1 MPKGTAQLLADYIG
15 HLLEERGIAEYW
27 DTLRRTLLARDQAVV
42 VLLDGLDEVD
52 VARRRA
58 VVEAVDDFARTHP
71 HNRYLVTCRV
81 YAYLSER
88 A

>member
-1 MPKGTAQLLADYIG
+1 MPKGTARLLTDYIG
-15 HLLEERGIAEYW
+15 HLLEEWGITEYW
-27 DTLRRTLLARDQAVV
+27 DILRRTLLARDQAVV

-71 HNRYLVTCRV
+71 HNCYLVTCRV